1 MNDEHSSEHSDI
13 ISRDDGYSPDVVP
26 AMDRTINGHVYT
38 EAQYQ
43 QMCAEHPMY
52 YVDRNPTGQQMR
64 VPHEPVETP
73 GTAFAQVG
81 AENEQLRTLV
91 ARSLVLLQSMSH
103 TIQAEYNHCNED
115 WQIDEMREQAKTLG
129 IEVQE

>member
-1 MNDEHSSEHSDI
+1 MSNP
-13 ISRDDGYSPDVVP
+13 Y
-26 AMDRTINGHVYT
+26 TINGHVYT

-52 YVDRNPTGQQMR
+52 YVGVDRNPT
-64 VPHEPVETP
+64 
-73 GTAFAQVG
+73 QVG

-103 TIQAEYNHCNED
+103 TVQAEYSHCNED

-129 IEVQE
+129 IEVTE